1 MLISRGFFSLSSAQT
16 TAKLPSSFL
25 GTSNVVKVGDEKFE
39 ISSLLK
45 PVTAIS
51 SLFSLG
57 YS

>member
-51 SLFSLG
+51 SLFSLI
-57 YS
+57 Y